1 MTIEKMNE
9 EIEKLEDT
17 INQAKKKRDE
27 LVDQRDREIMRQTQ
41 KVLARHHVSMNELL
55 RLKNASEEELKAILK
70 LKEEANE

>member
-70 LKEEANE
+70 LKEETNE

>member
-27 LVDQRDREIMRQTQ
+27 LLDQRDREIMRQTQ

-70 LKEEANE
+70 LKEETNE